1 MLRFSSKNK
10 IKIEMKSNGPINHDS
25 RSPWRWWLMDDSW
38 YGGKAHIEGLSG
50 NLPHCRASGGPD
62 TDDSSLSCWPHPA
75 LPTITVE
82 KISWSKLKHYFF
94 KVGCRWSRSLS
105 LPFLTPSLT
114 TDTPHVCILLL
125 LSPVPHHSLTVP
137 AHPHSPVPPP
147 LTSPETS
154 A

>member
-1 MLRFSSKNK
+1 MGLSTMTLEAHEDGSTLGAP
-10 IKIEMKSNGPINHDS
+10 S
-25 RSPWRWWLMDDSW
+25 WWLMDGWIIHDM
-38 YGGKAHIEGLSG
+38 GGSPHRRTKWEPYSLSG
-50 NLPHCRASGGPD
+50 FRRACRGAD

-125 LSPVPHHSLTVP
+125 LSPVPHHSLKVP
-137 AHPHSPVPPP
+137 THPHSPVPPP